1 MSTQQVYIPDGYK
14 IVVQKQR
21 KKPERGDKKMG
32 KESKLEKIFAENPDV
47 LTPRQIYTMKWR
59 QANREKINAYA
70 LKYYHE
76 HKPPIILQS

>member
-1 MSTQQVYIPDGYK
+1 MSTQQVYIPEGYK

-21 KKPERGDKKMG
+21 KKSESGVKKMG
-32 KESKLEKIFAENPDV
+32 KESKLEKIFAENPDA

-59 QANREKINAYA
+59 AANREKINAYA

-76 HKPPIILQS
+76 HKPPILLQP

>member
-1 MSTQQVYIPDGYK
+1 MSTQQVYIPEGYK

-21 KKPERGDKKMG
+21 KKSESGVKKMG
-32 KESKLEKIFAENPDV
+32 KESKLEKIFAENPEA

-59 QANREKINAYA
+59 AANREKINAYA

-76 HKPPIILQS
+76 HKPPILLQP